1 MMEGRKMPYDDVVME
16 KMDIS
21 ALGMETIERYRSFM
35 KGKTPEAPV
44 LKLLMPEFLIKLSVL
59 KRGRKDKLVPTI
71 AGLLMFGK
79 ESCIREEFPNYFLDY
94 REELQGVKLGW
105 NYRMTSDDGS
115 FNGNIFE
122 YYNNVI
128 GRLVAHGDHEFAVN
142 KMKNEVGKDLVVS
155 ALKEAVS
162 NAVIHADYYGRQG
175 IVIRKK
181 ENLLTISNPG
191 RLLIPKEEILAGGI
205 SDPRNPT
212 IFKLFNMIGVGDRAG
227 SGMGRIYDAWK
238 TQNWPKPV
246 FEANADPYRVTLKL
260 EVY

>member
-1 MMEGRKMPYDDVVME
+1 MEGRKMPYDDAVME

-21 ALGMETIERYRSFM
+21 VLCMETIEKYRSCM
-35 KGKTPEAPV
+35 KAKTPDAPC
-44 LKLLMPEFLIKLSVL
+44 LKLLMPEFLVKLAVL
-59 KRGRKDKLVPTI
+59 KREETDKLVPTI

-79 ESCIREEFPNYFLDY
+79 ESFIREEFPNYFLDY
-94 REELQGVKLGW
+94 REEVQGVRLGW
-105 NYRMTSDDGS
+105 TYRMTSDDGT
-115 FNGNIFE
+115 FNGNIYE
-122 YYNNVI
+122 YYNYVM

-142 KMKNEVGKDLVVS
+142 KMKNEDDKDLVVN

-181 ENLLTISNPG
+181 DNLLTISNPG

-212 IFKLFNMIGVGDRAG
+212 IFKLFNRIGVGDRAG
-227 SGMGRIYDAWK
+227 SGMSRIYEAWK
-238 TQNWPKPV
+238 NQGWPKPV
-246 FEANADPYRVTLKL
+246 CEVNSDPYRVTLKL
-260 EVY
+260 EGY

>member
-16 KMDIS
+16 KLDIS
-21 ALGMETIERYRSFM
+21 ALCMETIEKYRSCL
-35 KGKTPEAPV
+35 KGKSPDARC
-44 LKLLMPEFLIKLSVL
+44 LKLLMPEFLVKLSVL
-59 KRGRKDKLVPTI
+59 KKGRKDKLCPTI
-71 AGLLMFGK
+71 AGILMFGK
-79 ESCIREEFPNYFLDY
+79 ESFIREEFPNYFLDY
-94 REELQGVKLGW
+94 REELQEVKLGW
-105 NYRMTSDDGS
+105 TYRMTSDDGTY
-115 FNGNIFE
+115 NGNIYE
-122 YYNNVI
+122 YYNLVM

-142 KMKNEVGKDLVVS
+142 KMKEENGKDLVVN

-175 IVIRKK
+175 VVIRKK
-181 ENLLTISNPG
+181 DNLLTISNPG

-227 SGMGRIYDAWK
+227 SGMCRIYEAWK
-238 TQNWPKPV
+238 SQSWPKPV